1 MKNGEKNHL
10 IKPFIY
16 GLRELAG
23 LDSYLDKMNSFMRFF
38 EIEGDFEKNDETKK
52 KFIELRSVF
61 EEGNYFGLFK
71 ENGKKYISISV
82 DTETKPDDIYVS
94 VRDFASTEKK
104 IILLQNRF
112 MEKFNE
118 LFPSLKI
125 RLIHKSELLDMLKPD
140 FETIDSFL
148 D

>member
-1 MKNGEKNHL
+1 MKNNEKNHL

-52 KFIELRSVF
+52 KFNELRSVF

-82 DTETKPDDIYVS
+82 DTETKPDDTYVS

-125 RLIHKSELLDMLKPD
+125 RLIHKSDLLDMLKPD